1 VRCRT
6 DGDEGSAK
14 DSEGVPHPSI
24 EERRARGKEARADA
38 VVQPQRLG
46 GGQQPDRPD
55 PVGLLAGREAYQSD
69 EAADMSFRLSFH
81 LALLS
86 PTGAHWLDDPSDVSC
101 KDGMWEYA
109 VDGSRRS
116 CK

>member
-1 VRCRT
+1 MATRAARRT
-6 DGDEGSAK
+6 PRR
-14 DSEGVPHPSI
+14 VPHPSI
-24 EERRARGKEARADA
+24 EERRARGKEARERM
-38 VVQPQRLG
+38 PLSSHS
-46 GGQQPDRPD
+46 GQQPDRPD